1 MARAIRNTPPPPG
14 GEQPGHGIVFR
25 LLPHRR
31 RVPAASPGKSQPQLA
46 RAARHAPGQ
55 TRPPR
60 LQRRECGYII
70 AADATP
76 AFLIDD
82 QGDTMR
88 RSSIRKAGLYILIF
102 NFLVATFPQQALAG
116 IIATP
121 AAIAAQENNASL
133 SRLKELLAREDV
145 RGQLERMGIDPTVA
159 EQRVNS
165 LTPSE
170 IAQLQPHLDSLPAG
184 GDGLL
189 AVIGIVFIVLLILEL
204 TGVINIFSKF

>member
-1 MARAIRNTPPPPG
+1 
-14 GEQPGHGIVFR
+14 
-25 LLPHRR
+25 
-31 RVPAASPGKSQPQLA
+31 
-46 RAARHAPGQ
+46 
-55 TRPPR
+55 
-60 LQRRECGYII
+60 
-70 AADATP
+70 
-76 AFLIDD
+76 
-82 QGDTMR
+82 MR
-88 RSSIRKAGLYILIF
+88 SSSIRKAGLYILIF

-133 SRLKELLAREDV
+133 SRLKELLTREDV
-145 RGQLERMGIDPTVA
+145 RGQLEQLGIDPVAA

-189 AVIGIVFIVLLILEL
+189 VVVGVVFVVLIILEL
-204 TGVINIFSKF
+204 VGVINIFTKF